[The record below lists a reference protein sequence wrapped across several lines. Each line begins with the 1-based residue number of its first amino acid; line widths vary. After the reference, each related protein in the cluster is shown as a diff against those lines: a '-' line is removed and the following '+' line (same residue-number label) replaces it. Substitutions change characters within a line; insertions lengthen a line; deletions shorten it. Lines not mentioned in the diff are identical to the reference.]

1 MGARHGADGRPV
13 VRGERA
19 AVAQVLKSSAE
30 ISGRVRALGRNIAAR
45 YAGCDRP
52 PLAIG
57 VLKGSTLFL
66 ADLLRAIPMEVTVD
80 FMSISS
86 YDNAGAPSGIVRIL
100 KDLEEDIGG
109 RDVLIVEDI
118 VDTGLTLNYLRRTL
132 TERGPRSL
140 ETVTLLD
147 KRARRIVP
155 VPLEHT
161 GFEVPDV
168 FVIGYGLDFQGLYR
182 NLSGLM
188 AVTDIA
194 RLSANPRLLLDS
206 ATHTLA
212 GRGDSFGP

>member
-1 MGARHGADGRPV
+1 VTGK
-13 VRGERA
+13 RA
-19 AVAQVLKSSAE
+19 AVAELLKSRAE
-30 ISGRVRALGRNIAAR
+30 IAGRVRDLGRDIADR
-45 YAGCDRP
+45 YAGTNRP

-86 YDNAGAPSGIVRIL
+86 YDSGGTPSGIVRIL

-118 VDTGLTLNYLRRTL
+118 VDTGLTLSYLRRTL
-132 TERGPRSL
+132 LERAPRSL
-140 ETVTLLD
+140 ETATLLD

-194 RLSANPRLLLDS
+194 RLSANPRVLLDA
-206 ATHTLA
+206 ATRTLA
-212 GRGDSFGP
+212 GGGDSFGP

>member
-1 MGARHGADGRPV
+1 MREGSGAA
-13 VRGERA
+13 EL
-19 AVAQVLKSSAE
+19 LKSRAE
-30 ISGRVRALGRNIAAR
+30 IAAR
-45 YAGCDRP
+45 VRDLGRDIAGRYEAADRP
-52 PLAIG
+52 PLAVG

-66 ADLLRAIPMEVTVD
+66 ADLLRAIPVEVTVD

-132 TERGPRSL
+132 LERGPRSL
-140 ETVTLLD
+140 ETATLLD

-194 RLSANPRLLLDS
+194 RLSANPRLLLD
-206 ATHTLA
+206 TPTQTLA
-212 GRGDSFGP
+212 GGGDSFGS

>member
-1 MGARHGADGRPV
+1 VRRARGAVVEPLIGSQEIGA
-13 VRGERA
+13 
-19 AVAQVLKSSAE
+19 
-30 ISGRVRALGRNIAAR
+30 RVRALGRDLAAR
-45 YAGCDRP
+45 YAGVDHP
-52 PLAIG
+52 PLAVG

-86 YDNAGAPSGIVRIL
+86 YAGAGAPSGIVRIL

-109 RDVLIVEDI
+109 RHVLIVEDI

-132 TERGPRSL
+132 LDRAPRSL
-140 ETVTLLD
+140 ETATLLD

-155 VPLEHT
+155 VPVEHA

-188 AVTDIA
+188 AVNDIA
-194 RLSANPRLLLDS
+194 KLSANPRLLLDA

>member
-1 MGARHGADGRPV
+1 MREGSGAA
-13 VRGERA
+13 EL
-19 AVAQVLKSSAE
+19 LKSRAE
-30 ISGRVRALGRNIAAR
+30 IAAR
-45 YAGCDRP
+45 VRDLGRDIAGRYEAADRP
-52 PLAIG
+52 PLAVG

-66 ADLLRAIPMEVTVD
+66 ADLLRAIPVEVTVD

-132 TERGPRSL
+132 LERGPRSL
-140 ETVTLLD
+140 ETATLLD

-194 RLSANPRLLLDS
+194 RLSASPRLLLD
-206 ATHTLA
+206 TPTQTLA
-212 GRGDSFGP
+212 GGGDSFGS